1 MTEVL
6 FSHMTEKPTVV
17 ALIDAA
23 EAEFAIH
30 GIEGSSLRAIMRA
43 ADTDTASIHYHF
55 GNRERLARQVLDRIL
70 TPLNIRRVA
79 LLDNAVQETIGPI
92 PLAAIIEAL
101 ARPDIEASL
110 ALDER
115 GEGRAR
121 LIGAIYVR
129 PSNFVKSLVE
139 ERFRPVADKFM
150 PHLILAVPDVPGDVL
165 AWRIRWSLFGMVGA
179 LLSDDEPMQHDPE
192 ALIRQIVTSASG
204 AVAAQV

>member
-121 LIGAIYVR
+121 PIGAIYVR

-150 PHLILAVPDVPGDVL
+150 PHLILAVPDVPG
-165 AWRIRWSLFGMVGA
+165 
-179 LLSDDEPMQHDPE
+179 
-192 ALIRQIVTSASG
+192 
-204 AVAAQV
+204 